1 MNSYG
6 LEFSIAFRVVQSCLI
21 ELRSY
26 RDHDL
31 EHRYSEFVPREVKAV
46 ADTLLEKKI
55 LDGLSTTKIPILS
68 EEVGFVGVPRDDRLQ
83 WIVDPIDGT
92 MNLIRGIYS
101 SSVSIALCSGHSP
114 IFGVVGEL
122 SSGKI
127 YYGGKGRGAFV
138 DDQKIRVSDID
149 DLSRAILCTGVPS
162 RFIFSDDNVDK
173 LIRNISLFGKIRMLG
188 AASLSLLQVAKGAAE
203 AYCEQEIMLWDVAAG
218 VALVEGA
225 GGLVHKTAGNEEH
238 SLDVFASNGK
248 FKWGTA

>member
-1 MNSYG
+1 MNSFG
-6 LEFSIAFRVVQSCLI
+6 DEFSIAFGVVESCLI

-26 RDHDL
+26 RDDDL

-46 ADTLLEKKI
+46 ADSLLEQKI
-55 LDGLSTTKIPILS
+55 LNGLSTTKIPILS

-92 MNLIRGIYS
+92 MNLVRGIYS
-101 SSVSIALCSGHSP
+101 CSVSIALCNGDSP

-127 YYGGKGRGAFV
+127 YYGGKGWGAFV
-138 DDQKIRVSDID
+138 DDQQIRVSDIG

-162 RFIFSDDNVDK
+162 RFIFSDNNVDK

-188 AASLSLLQVAKGAAE
+188 AASLSLLQVAKGSAE

-225 GGLVHKTAGNEEH
+225 GGVVDKTAGSEEY
-238 SLDVFASNGK
+238 SLDIFASNGN
-248 FKWGTA
+248 FKWSTA